1 VKNLL
6 FFIRIFLIY
15 EYFSHGTS
23 AAQDSFISK
32 RLTALYSE
40 LEAIEADK
48 AESRAAVI
56 LNGLGFTPQMQAMA
70 TK

>member
-1 VKNLL
+1 LFL
-6 FFIRIFLIY
+6 FFETFIIY
-15 EYFSHGTS
+15 NYFSNGSS

-32 RLTALYSE
+32 RLTAIYAE
-40 LEAIEADK
+40 LASIEADK

-56 LNGLGFTPQMQAMA
+56 LNGLGFNPQMQSMA

>member
-1 VKNLL
+1 L
-6 FFIRIFLIY
+6 FFVNDD
-15 EYFSHGTS
+15 FSHGAS

-32 RLTALYSE
+32 RLTALYGE

-56 LNGLGFTPQMQAMA
+56 LNGLGFTSQMQSMA